1 MSIQILDNLNSSD
14 IQEFKKKIVSKRNIG
29 SVVFEIKQISPEIN
43 PKKPQDCQEA
53 LDLFVSQIGY
63 VGLGIHW
70 KEVDQE
76 AAQKILERVLT
87 KDLAYSAKIMSI
99 EDAEEIS
106 TKIFNF
112 FQNQYKFF
120 TNAVFTH
127 NYSALS
133 AWDSL
138 TEATFDTGIIIVSTT
153 MIGMLWVKDE
163 D

>member
-1 MSIQILDNLNSSD
+1 MSIQILDTLNSSE
-14 IQEFKKKIVSKRNIG
+14 IQELKTEIAAKRNIG
-29 SVVFEIKQISPEIN
+29 SVLFEIKQISPEMN
-43 PKKPQDCQEA
+43 LEKSEDWQEV

-63 VGLGIHW
+63 VSLGIHW
-70 KEVDQE
+70 KEIDKE
-76 AAQKILERVLT
+76 ASQKILERVFT
-87 KDLAYSAKIMSI
+87 KDLAYSAKIMPI
-99 EDAEEIS
+99 EEAEEIS

-112 FQNQYKFF
+112 FQNQSKFF
-120 TNAVFTH
+120 TNAVFTN